1 MSCNNNNHTMARR
14 EYCMA
19 FRRDATRVCLSR
31 RLSRRLRGRESHV
44 DAIDVC

>member
-14 EYCMA
+14 EYSMA
-19 FRRDATRVCLSR
+19 FRRARVCLSR

-44 DAIDVC
+44 DTIDIC